1 MARSKF
7 FNLWGQKAE
16 TTSDDEDDKDAK
28 GATATGESEKDGD
41 EEEADAEGDQPK
53 DEEASRVFDDEDD
66 DEEEDDEATKAEV
79 AKVSPKARASIRRA
93 ERRRVHAIVKAA
105 GAARVEAG
113 LSLALGTGIGVAA
126 ARAAL
131 AATGGEVPRGGRLG
145 LAGDMDGRRQ
155 PQLGSDAG
163 SRTPGGK
170 SDVDKAAAFILGAG
184 KR

>member
-1 MARSKF
+1 MGRSMF

-16 TTSDDEDDKDAK
+16 SDPKEDDTNKK
-28 GATATGESEKDGD
+28 TEGAAGGAADD
-41 EEEADAEGDQPK
+41 EEEEETAAEGDAPK
-53 DEEASRVFDDEDD
+53 EDEASSAFDDEDD

-163 SRTPGGK
+163 SRTPGDK